1 MALPGVYTVYEKGF
15 REAIDL
21 AFEYGFS
28 SVQIET
34 AMPESSLRNT
44 MLKLGR

>member
-1 MALPGVYTVYEKGF
+1 MALPGVHAVYEKVF

-34 AMPESSLRNT
+34 AMPESFPRNT